1 LTEQATPSDV
11 FRLLA
16 DSLSAAVDEDFFP
29 RLVASLGEIL
39 GVEHVL
45 VSRVDGNGTQA
56 RTLAIWSRGRLIDNI
71 DYPLAGTPCERIV
84 RQEACHFDEG
94 VCQLFPQDPILVALD
109 VEAYIRVPM
118 YTPNGRPLGLVAVM
132 HGTTIR
138 QSDQVAEIL
147 RITAARAGAE
157 LARQEA
163 ERLSHTQL
171 LRTNRA
177 LTLFSRCNEAL
188 IHAEDEQTLLDAIC
202 TMAVEIGGY
211 RMAWVG
217 FAQQDADRH
226 ILPKASAGADREYLE
241 HIELSWS
248 EDQTSGQGPAGNTI
262 RSGKPVVILDIQAD
276 AGFVNWRERALNCG
290 FRGVICLPLKRGE
303 RVFGLLVLYQGSVI
317 PVSEE
322 ELRLLSD
329 LADDLAFGITTLR
342 GRLEQK
348 RLQLAVMK
356 IATAV
361 SARTGEEFLDKLT
374 HHMAE
379 ALEADLAFI
388 ARPNELDPAIVRTQA
403 LVIDGERQTN
413 FRYTLE
419 GSPCESVLRDEECII
434 HDGAAPTLP
443 LEGREALSWVRAYAG
458 RRLDNANGEVI
469 GLLGVMFRQPL
480 ADAEL
485 VSRVLQIFAAGVAA
499 ELERQKDEEQIR
511 QLAFRDSNTELPN
524 RTDFM
529 RRLEAKLSRSDTP
542 RVALLF
548 LDLDRFKDINDT
560 QGHDIGDR
568 VLYEVARGFRSAL
581 NEREY
586 LARLG
591 GDEFVV
597 MLQDADTDSATATAE
612 RLLATLKAPLEIDR
626 QSFELDVSIGI
637 AFYPD
642 DASNAR
648 ELLKHTDIAMYE
660 AKRSGRGY
668 RLFEARMGA
677 TLASRLAMTRRLAE
691 AIEQEGLSLHF
702 QPQVDLMSGELVG
715 AEVLCRWHDE
725 TFGDISP
732 ADFIPLAEERG
743 LIIPLGNWVIEAS
756 CRQLG
761 AWQAAGRRM
770 PGQLAINVASRQ
782 FDDETLLDTLRG
794 ACRRH
799 EIKTEQLGLEL
810 TESGLMNDP
819 DQAIAMTRS
828 LKAAGFGLS
837 IDDFGTGYSSLAY
850 LKRFA
855 TDKIKIDISFI
866 RDMLVD
872 DNDHAIVTTI
882 IAMARSLNL
891 DTVAEGVETAE
902 QARELKALGCRQAQG
917 YHFGRPLIAEAFA
930 RHWLT

>member
-1 LTEQATPSDV
+1 M
-11 FRLLA
+11 
-16 DSLSAAVDEDFFP
+16 
-29 RLVASLGEIL
+29 
-39 GVEHVL
+39 
-45 VSRVDGNGTQA
+45 A
-56 RTLAIWSRGRLIDNI
+56 RR
-71 DYPLAGTPCERIV
+71 
-84 RQEACHFDEG
+84 
-94 VCQLFPQDPILVALD
+94 
-109 VEAYIRVPM
+109 
-118 YTPNGRPLGLVAVM
+118 
-132 HGTTIR
+132 
-138 QSDQVAEIL
+138 
-147 RITAARAGAE
+147 
-157 LARQEA
+157 EA
-163 ERLSHTQL
+163 EQQSHAQL
-171 LRTNRA
+171 LGTNRA
-177 LTLFSRCNEAL
+177 LTLLSRCNETL

-217 FAQQDADRH
+217 FAQQDADRR
-226 ILPKASAGADREYLE
+226 ILPRASAGAARQYLE

-248 EDQTSGQGPAGNTI
+248 EHQTSGQGPAGSAI
-262 RSGKPVVILDIQAD
+262 RSGKPVVILDILAD
-276 AGFVNWRERALNCG
+276 AGFVPWRHQAIDCG
-290 FRGVICLPLKRGE
+290 FRGVICLPLKQGE
-303 RVFGLLVLYQGSVI
+303 RVFGLLVLYQGNVI
-317 PVSEE
+317 PVSDE
-322 ELRLLSD
+322 ELRLLRD

-348 RLQLAVMK
+348 RLQLAVMQ

-374 HHMAE
+374 HHMAA

-388 ARPNELDPAIVRTQA
+388 ARPDETDPARARTLT
-403 LVIDGERQTN
+403 LVIDGKRQPN
-413 FRYTLE
+413 FSYTLA
-419 GSPCESVLRDEECII
+419 GSPSASVLWDEECIV
-434 HDGAAPTLP
+434 HDGAAPTLAI
-443 LEGREALSWVRAYAG
+443 EGREALSWVRAYAG
-458 RRLDNANGEVI
+458 RRLDNAADQAI
-469 GLLGVMFRQPL
+469 GLLGVMFRKPL
-480 ADAEL
+480 EDGEL

-499 ELERQKDEEQIR
+499 ELERQQDEARIR
-511 QLAFRDSNTELPN
+511 HLAFRDSNTELPN

-529 RRLEAKLSRSDTP
+529 HRLEETLSRHDTP
-542 RVALLF
+542 RLALLL

-581 NEREY
+581 HEREY

-597 MLQDADTDSATATAE
+597 MLQDADISSATATAE
-612 RLLATLKAPLEIDR
+612 RLLATLKEPLAIDR

-677 TLASRLAMTRRLAE
+677 TLASRLVMTRRLAE
-691 AIEQEGLSLHF
+691 AIDQEGLTLHF
-702 QPQVDLMSGELVG
+702 QPQIDLMSGELVG

-725 TFGDISP
+725 TFGAIGP

-743 LIIPLGNWVIEAS
+743 LIIPLGNWVIETT
-756 CRQLG
+756 CRQLA

-782 FDDETLLDTLRG
+782 FDDETLLDILRD
-794 ACRRH
+794 ACHRH
-799 EIKTEQLGLEL
+799 GIQPGQLGLEL
-810 TESGLMNDP
+810 TESGFMNDP
-819 DQAIAMTRS
+819 DQAIAMTDA
-828 LKAAGFGLS
+828 LKVAGFGLS

-872 DNDHAIVTTI
+872 DNDYAIVTTI
-882 IAMARSLNL
+882 IAMARSLKL
-891 DTVAEGVETAE
+891 DTIAEGVETAE
-902 QARELKALGCRQAQG
+902 QAQELKALGCRQAQG
-917 YHFGRPLIAEAFA
+917 YHFGRPVDAEAFA